1 MIVEARAA
9 GPCGAEAGT
18 AAEAEAGAMEVG
30 ARTTVFDASE
40 AGSALAPFGA
50 WPVNWIAAAMAP
62 VVISA
67 PPSIQGKRSFSMAH
81 FTAAAATLA

>member
-1 MIVEARAA
+1 
-9 GPCGAEAGT
+9 
-18 AAEAEAGAMEVG
+18 
-30 ARTTVFDASE
+30 VFDASE

-62 VVISA
+62 VAISA